1 MATNRY
7 DQNIINEVNE
17 SLGVIKRGRL
27 LLYPTD
33 TVWGIGCDAT
43 NADAID
49 KVYALKKRKESKALI
64 CLVSD
69 MKMLNQFV
77 EEIPEVAYNILKY
90 ADQPTT
96 IIYDKPIRVAENLV
110 GEDNTLGIRIVQD
123 EFCRSLIKKMGRP
136 LVSTSANIS
145 GEKTP
150 MRFPEISKPILEGV
164 DYIVNLQRKHKSTK
178 SSTIIRLSNDGQVK
192 VLRK

>member
-1 MATNRY
+1 MPRKKY
-7 DQNIINEVNE
+7 DQKIIDEVNA
-17 SLGVIKRGRL
+17 SLTALKRGGL

-49 KVYALKKRKESKALI
+49 KIYELKKRPESKALI

-69 MKMLNQFV
+69 LKMLNQYV
-77 EEIPEVAYNILKY
+77 EEIPEMAYNILKY

-96 IIYDKPIRVAENLV
+96 IVYDRPIRIAENLV
-110 GEDNTLGIRIVQD
+110 GEDDTLGIRIVQD
-123 EFCRSLIKKMGRP
+123 EFCRALIKKLGKP

-150 MRFPEISKPILEGV
+150 MRFPEISTSVLEGV

-178 SSTIIRLSNDGQVK
+178 SSTVIRLSSDGQVK
-192 VLRK
+192 ILRK

>member
-17 SLGVIKRGRL
+17 SLGVIKRGGL

-77 EEIPEVAYNILKY
+77 EEMCG
-90 ADQPTT
+90 T
-96 IIYDKPIRVAENLV
+96 IGNDL
-110 GEDNTLGIRIVQD
+110 Q
-123 EFCRSLIKKMGRP
+123 RSL
-136 LVSTSANIS
+136 L
-145 GEKTP
+145 
-150 MRFPEISKPILEGV
+150 
-164 DYIVNLQRKHKSTK
+164 
-178 SSTIIRLSNDGQVK
+178 
-192 VLRK
+192 

>member
-1 MATNRY
+1 MANNKY

-17 SLGVIKRGRL
+17 SLGVIKRGGL

-49 KVYALKKRKESKALI
+49 KIYALKKRKESKALI

-150 MRFPEISKPILEGV
+150 MRFPEISQPILEEV